1 MLLFQAIQQL
11 ILLQVYFCD
20 VWGFHGG
27 EDDDD
32 DDLGYGIMYIHK

>member
-1 MLLFQAIQQL
+1 MLLLQAIKQL

-27 EDDDD
+27 EEED